1 MYLPRSSRWSM
12 NRRRKRPNLF
22 GWTVFGLVLLFGYYF
37 DQVYLPT
44 QPNPFEATP
53 TATRSAES
61 FTTEA
66 EQLFNDGKLLQSI
79 EAYKSAIKS
88 STQDPTLYIALAR
101 VQVFAGFPKDAQANA
116 ENAILLSAGNSMA
129 HAVLAW
135 ALDFQGGSQN
145 NARALD
151 EIQTAIKYDDHNAIA
166 HAYYVEILVDSGQFE
181 NYAKA
186 VEESRVAA
194 ALAPDLV
201 ETHRARAYILSAT
214 GSEGNN
220 YELAVQELREA
231 IKINKNI
238 SLLHMELGKNLRT
251 LQVYDDA
258 INEFTIANTLNP
270 SDAEP
275 DYLISRTYATE
286 GEYEKALQY
295 AETAVKDAPTNAMYR
310 GNYGLMFY
318 KNFLYPKAVQQ
329 LKLAVNGGKTD
340 DGLDI
345 QGIALTNDIHV
356 TEIYY
361 TYGYALA
368 RVNQCGDALR
378 VVQQL
383 QTELPSDDNVTEA
396 ATGIT
401 NICQENLDNPAVDTP
416 TATIEAT
423 STPEGTDTPEPT
435 VTSEATSAP

>member
-1 MYLPRSSRWSM
+1 
-12 NRRRKRPNLF
+12 
-22 GWTVFGLVLLFGYYF
+22 LLFGYYF

-88 STQDPTLYIALAR
+88 SPQDPTLYIALAR

-145 NARALD
+145 NSRALD